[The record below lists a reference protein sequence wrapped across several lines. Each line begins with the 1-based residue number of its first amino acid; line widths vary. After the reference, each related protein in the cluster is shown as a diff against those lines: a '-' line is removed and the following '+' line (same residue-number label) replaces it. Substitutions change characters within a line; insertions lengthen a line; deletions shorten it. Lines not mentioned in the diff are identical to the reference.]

1 MVLPNPTTAIG
12 LSNVPYD
19 VIVSSSPTHP
29 LPTSFES
36 SIDNHIINFE
46 QQFDMNYVPLNRG
59 REQSPSSPGPF
70 HNSSTLYI
78 NQQRPV
84 LHLPRPRFNVT
95 VNGHL
100 QTSPIHHHHHHQ
112 QQQQHH
118 LPHRTHDFSRI
129 TIRAPDIRPP
139 RTPMPFHNVMSTP
152 RANTPA
158 APAIADVHRKL
169 AALTLRLEKE
179 LESEATVDEYYGQC
193 TKCGEPVT
201 SASEACQAMDELYHN
216 DCFKCVVCSRTLRGK
231 AFYRVQN
238 QVYCEEDYL
247 FTGFQQTVEKCYICD
262 HLIMDKMLQALGNTY
277 HPGCFRCTVCNEC
290 LDGLPFTINKE
301 RRLFCLYDYHNTY
314 APRCAKCAF
323 PICPEEGSDES
334 IRVVAMNK
342 NFHVDCY
349 RCEDCQCSLSNEQ
362 TTAVLGGCCPLE
374 DGTLLCYRCRI
385 RRAGTSDN

>member
-1 MVLPNPTTAIG
+1 MNCNIFSIG
-12 LSNVPYD
+12 LSNLPYD
-19 VIVSSSPTHP
+19 VT
-29 LPTSFES
+29 LPTTNPPISSNS

-95 VNGHL
+95 VNGQLHTPSIHH
-100 QTSPIHHHHHHQ
+100 QHHHH
-112 QQQQHH
+112 
-118 LPHRTHDFSRI
+118 PNRTHDFSRI
-129 TIRAPDIRPP
+129 TIRTPDIRPP
-139 RTPMPFHNVMSTP
+139 RTPISFNHVIPTARGNHPSP
-152 RANTPA
+152 G
-158 APAIADVHRKL
+158 PAINDVHRKL

-179 LESEATVDEYYGQC
+179 LENEATVDEYYGQC
-193 TKCGEPVT
+193 TKCGESVT
-201 SASEACQAMDELYHN
+201 SSSDACQAMDELYHN

-231 AFYRVQN
+231 AFYRVQD

-247 FTGFQQTVEKCYICD
+247 FTGFQQTVEKCHICD

-334 IRVVAMNK
+334 TRIIAMNK

-374 DGTLLCYRCRI
+374 DGTLLCYRCRM
-385 RRAGTSDN
+385 RRAGLGDN